1 MALYENIF
9 IVRQDVSSTQVDAI
23 TDSFE
28 EIIREHGGSVAKRE
42 YWGLRTLAYRIK
54 KNKKGHY
61 VLFNIDAPS
70 EAVQELARQ
79 MRLHEDILRELTV
92 RLESLPE
99 APSPIML
106 TKGDRDR
113 DRASRDGARAETEG
127 DATTKGDNGP
137 ADAEDKAVETKPE
150 VPKPKADTAT
160 TEADAEAEEPKVIE
174 ETADDESKE
183 AKPEK
188 PKRAAPKKTKASA
201 KTESKVSAEAA
212 ESAVAASD
220 AKSKPAAKSK
230 RAAAKKP
237 TKAKAKT
244 KEPAD

>member
-42 YWGLRTLAYRIK
+42 YWGLRTLAYRIN

-70 EAVQELARQ
+70 EAVRELARQ
-79 MRLHEDILRELTV
+79 MRLNEDVLRELTV
-92 RLESLPE
+92 RLDSLPE

-113 DRASRDGARAETEG
+113 DRASRDGTRVRG
-127 DATTKGDNGP
+127 GQDGRCISQNGRCTGQ
-137 ADAEDKAVETKPE
+137 D
-150 VPKPKADTAT
+150 
-160 TEADAEAEEPKVIE
+160 
-174 ETADDESKE
+174 
-183 AKPEK
+183 
-188 PKRAAPKKTKASA
+188 R
-201 KTESKVSAEAA
+201 
-212 ESAVAASD
+212 
-220 AKSKPAAKSK
+220 
-230 RAAAKKP
+230 R
-237 TKAKAKT
+237 
-244 KEPAD
+244 